1 MSFIDDIIHF
11 LGGPVQNI
19 CNPNHLIDPATGQA
33 PSCAPLSAFIV
44 LGAALLLSLIAMMA
58 NRFLVNYKMVASYR
72 REYMNWMNAVR
83 KARKD
88 GDEKQ
93 LDKLMKRQS
102 AVMKMSSRATLEQLK
117 TYPITIVPFYLIY
130 AVLGYALSSTPF
142 TAFAPFVFPFATI
155 IGNGVAAGLPLFFW
169 YLVCSFTISIP
180 LSRIFGVS
188 AAFSMS
194 PTTGDSK

>member
-1 MSFIDDIIHF
+1 LSFIDDIIHF
-11 LGGPVQNI
+11 LGGPVQNL
-19 CNPNHLIDPATGQA
+19 CNPSHASPA

-44 LGAALLLSLIAMMA
+44 LSAALILSLIAMLA

-130 AVLGYALSSTPF
+130 AVLGYALSSTPY
-142 TAFAPFVFPFATI
+142 TAYAPFLFPFATI
-155 IGNGVAAGLPLFFW
+155 IGTGVAAGLPLFFW

-188 AAFSMS
+188 AAFSMA
-194 PTTGDSK
+194 PTTGDTK

>member
-11 LGGPVQNI
+11 LGDPLRQV
-19 CNPNHLIDPATGQA
+19 CTPNSSSA
-33 PSCAPLSAFIV
+33 SCVPLSAFIV
-44 LGAALLLSLIAMMA
+44 FGAALFLSLVAMSA

-93 LDKLMKRQS
+93 LEKLMRRQA
-102 AVMKMSSRATLEQLK
+102 AVMKMSSRATLEQMK
-117 TYPITIVPFYLIY
+117 TYPITIIPFYLIY
-130 AVLGYALSSTPF
+130 AVLGYALTKATF
-142 TAFAPFVFPFATI
+142 AVAYAPFAIPFAAITPA
-155 IGNGVAAGLPLFFW
+155 GSAAVLSLFFW
-169 YLVCSFTISIP
+169 YLICSFAISVP

-188 AAFSMS
+188 AAFSMA
-194 PTTGDSK
+194 PTTGGDTS

>member
-11 LGGPVQNI
+11 LGGPVQNL
-19 CNPNHLIDPATGQA
+19 CNPNHVSPA

-44 LGAALLLSLIAMMA
+44 LSAALVLSLIAMLA

-130 AVLGYALSSTPF
+130 AVLGYALSSTPY
-142 TAFAPFVFPFATI
+142 TAYAPFLFPFATI
-155 IGNGVAAGLPLFFW
+155 ISNGVAAGLPLFFW

-194 PTTGDSK
+194 PTTGDTK

>member
-11 LGGPVQNI
+11 LGGGLHNA
-19 CNPNHLIDPATGQA
+19 CTSYNHLNGV
-33 PSCAPLSAFIV
+33 CVPLSTLAVF
-44 LGAALLLSLIAMMA
+44 GAALLLSLVAMSA
-58 NRFLVNYKMVASYR
+58 NRFLVNYKMVANYR

-93 LDKLMKRQS
+93 LDKLMKRQT

-117 TYPITIVPFYLIY
+117 TYPITIIPFYLIY
-130 AVLGYALSSTPF
+130 AILGYALGSIVAVAYSPF
-142 TAFAPFVFPFATI
+142 LIPFASITS
-155 IGNGVAAGLPLFFW
+155 NGAAAVLSLFFW
-169 YLVCSFTISIP
+169 YLICSFAISVP

-188 AAFSMS
+188 AAFSMT
-194 PTTGDSK
+194 PTGGDSK

>member
-1 MSFIDDIIHF
+1 LSFIDDIINF
-11 LGGPVQNI
+11 LAGPIQHA
-19 CNPNHLIDPATGQA
+19 CTPNPQQPTACT
-33 PSCAPLSAFIV
+33 PLSAFIV
-44 LGAALLLSLIAMMA
+44 LGAALFLSLIAMLA

-130 AVLGYALSSTPF
+130 AVLGHALSSTQYV
-142 TAFAPFVFPFATI
+142 ANAPFLFPFAQI
-155 IGNGVAAGLPLFFW
+155 IGSGAAAGLPLFFW

-188 AAFSMS
+188 AAFSMA
-194 PTTGDSK
+194 PTTGDTK

>member
-1 MSFIDDIIHF
+1 LSFIDDIINF
-11 LGGPVQNI
+11 LAGPIQHA
-19 CNPNHLIDPATGQA
+19 CTPNPQLPTACT
-33 PSCAPLSAFIV
+33 PLSAFIV
-44 LGAALLLSLIAMMA
+44 LGAALFLSLIAMLA

-130 AVLGYALSSTPF
+130 AVLGHALSSTQYV
-142 TAFAPFVFPFATI
+142 ANAPFLFPFATV
-155 IGNGVAAGLPLFFW
+155 IGSGVAAGLPLFFW
-169 YLVCSFTISIP
+169 YLVCSFTISVP

>member
-1 MSFIDDIIHF
+1 M
-11 LGGPVQNI
+11 L
-19 CNPNHLIDPATGQA
+19 
-33 PSCAPLSAFIV
+33 
-44 LGAALLLSLIAMMA
+44 A

-93 LDKLMKRQS
+93 LDKLMRRQS

-130 AVLGYALSSTPF
+130 AILGYALTSNF
-142 TAFAPFVFPFATI
+142 FFEQKTAYEIT
-155 IGNGVAAGLPLFFW
+155 
-169 YLVCSFTISIP
+169 
-180 LSRIFGVS
+180 R
-188 AAFSMS
+188 
-194 PTTGDSK
+194 

>member
-1 MSFIDDIIHF
+1 MSFIDDIIYF
-11 LGGPVQNI
+11 LAHPIQQA
-19 CNPNHLIDPATGQA
+19 CSPSPDPTKAIPCTQ
-33 PSCAPLSAFIV
+33 LSAFIV
-44 LGAALLLSLIAMMA
+44 LGAALFLSLIAMLA

-130 AVLGYALSSTPF
+130 AVLGHALKYTPY
-142 TAFAPFVFPFATI
+142 TAYAPFLFPFASITQS
-155 IGNGVAAGLPLFFW
+155 GAAAGLPLFFW

-194 PTTGDSK
+194 PTTGDTK

>member
-1 MSFIDDIIHF
+1 LSFIDDIINF
-11 LGGPVQNI
+11 LAGPIQHA
-19 CNPNHLIDPATGQA
+19 CTPNPLQPTACT
-33 PSCAPLSAFIV
+33 PLSAFIV
-44 LGAALLLSLIAMMA
+44 LGAALFLSLIAMLA

-130 AVLGYALSSTPF
+130 AVLGHALSSTQYV
-142 TAFAPFVFPFATI
+142 ANAPFLFPFATV

-169 YLVCSFTISIP
+169 YLVCSFTISVP

-194 PTTGDSK
+194 PTTGQSK

>member
-1 MSFIDDIIHF
+1 MGFIEDIISF
-11 LGGPVQNI
+11 LGGPLQHA
-19 CNPNHLIDPATGQA
+19 CNPNKLPDHI
-33 PSCAPLSAFIV
+33 CVPLSTFAVF
-44 LGAALLLSLIAMMA
+44 GAALLLSLVAMSA
-58 NRFLVNYKMVASYR
+58 NRFLVNYKMVANNR

-93 LDKLMKRQS
+93 LDKLMRRQS

-130 AVLGYALSSTPF
+130 AILGYALTSNL
-142 TAFAPFVFPFATI
+142 AVAYAPFMIPFAAVTL
-155 IGNGVAAGLPLFFW
+155 AGSASILFFW
-169 YLVCSFTISIP
+169 YLICSFSISIP

-188 AAFSMS
+188 AAFSMT
-194 PTTGDSK
+194 PTTGESK

>member
-1 MSFIDDIIHF
+1 LSFIDDFINF
-11 LGGPVQNI
+11 LAGPIQNA
-19 CNPNHLIDPATGQA
+19 CPHDPLKPAGCT
-33 PSCAPLSAFIV
+33 PLSAFIV
-44 LGAALLLSLIAMMA
+44 LGAALFLSLIAMLA

-93 LDKLMKRQS
+93 LEKLMKRQS

-130 AVLGYALSSTPF
+130 AVLGHALASTQY
-142 TAFAPFVFPFATI
+142 TAYAPFVFPFATI
-155 IGNGVAAGLPLFFW
+155 ITNTAGVDVAAGLPLFFW

-194 PTTGDSK
+194 PTTGDTK

>member
-1 MSFIDDIIHF
+1 MSFIDDIIHY
-11 LGGPVQNI
+11 LGGPFHQI
-19 CNPNHLIDPATGQA
+19 CNPNSPPLPAH
-33 PSCAPLSAFIV
+33 PCAPFSTLVVF
-44 LGAALLLSLIAMMA
+44 GAALLLSIVAMSA
-58 NRFLVNYKMVASYR
+58 NRFLVNYKMVANYR

-83 KARKD
+83 KARKE

-93 LDKLMKRQS
+93 LEKLMRRQS

-130 AVLGYALSSTPF
+130 AVLGYALASPV
-142 TAFAPFVFPFATI
+142 AIAPFIFPF
-155 IGNGVAAGLPLFFW
+155 GSQLSLFFW

-188 AAFSMS
+188 AAYSGLMG

>member
-1 MSFIDDIIHF
+1 VSFIDDIIHF
-11 LGGPVQNI
+11 LGGPVQSA
-19 CNPNHLIDPATGQA
+19 CNPNPLQLTPCT
-33 PSCAPLSAFIV
+33 PLSAFIV
-44 LGAALLLSLIAMMA
+44 LGAALLLSLIAMLA

-130 AVLGYALSSTPF
+130 AVLGYALSSTPY
-142 TAFAPFVFPFATI
+142 TAYAPFLFPFATI
-155 IGNGVAAGLPLFFW
+155 IGSGVAAGLPLFFW
-169 YLVCSFTISIP
+169 YLVCSFAISVP

-188 AAFSMS
+188 AAFSMA
-194 PTTGDSK
+194 PTTGDTK

>member
-11 LGGPVQNI
+11 LGGPVQNF
-19 CNPNHLIDPATGQA
+19 CNPNHASPA

-44 LGAALLLSLIAMMA
+44 LAAALLLSVVAMLA
-58 NRFLVNYKMVASYR
+58 NRFLVDYKMVANNR
-72 REYMNWMNAVR
+72 REYMNWSKALM

-88 GDEKQ
+88 GDTKQ
-93 LDKLMKRQS
+93 VEKLMRRQS
-102 AVMKMSSRATLEQLK
+102 AMTKMQSKAMFEQLK

-130 AVLGYALSSTPF
+130 AVLGYALSSTPY
-142 TAFAPFVFPFATI
+142 TAYAPFLFPFATI
-155 IGNGVAAGLPLFFW
+155 IGGGVAAGLPLFFW

-188 AAFSMS
+188 SALSITPSA
-194 PTTGDSK
+194 GDTK

>member
-1 MSFIDDIIHF
+1 MSFIDDIINF
-11 LGGPVQNI
+11 LAGPVQNV
-19 CNPNHLIDPATGQA
+19 CNPSHSLSPPPCT
-33 PSCAPLSAFIV
+33 PSSAFIV
-44 LGAALLLSLIAMMA
+44 LGAALLLSLIAMLA

-93 LDKLMKRQS
+93 VDKLMKRQS
-102 AVMKMSSRATLEQLK
+102 AVIKMSSRATLEQLK

-130 AVLGYALSSTPF
+130 AVLGHALSSTPY
-142 TAFAPFVFPFATI
+142 TAFAPFYFPFATI
-155 IGNGVAAGLPLFFW
+155 IGNGGVAAGLPLFFW

-194 PTTGDSK
+194 PTTGDTK